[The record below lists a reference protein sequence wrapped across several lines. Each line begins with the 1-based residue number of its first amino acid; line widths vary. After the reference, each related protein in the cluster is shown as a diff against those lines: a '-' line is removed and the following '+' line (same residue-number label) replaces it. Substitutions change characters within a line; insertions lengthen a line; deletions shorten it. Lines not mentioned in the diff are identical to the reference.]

1 MPFKKKLSLRDV
13 PPESICG
20 RIVLVRVD
28 YNVPLDGLHRVADST
43 RIERTIPTLKYLRAA
58 GAKIVLL
65 SHLGRP
71 KGQRDLKYSLSPVV
85 ANL

>member
-28 YNVPLDGLHRVADST
+28 YNVPLDGLHRVTDIT
-43 RIERTIPTLKYLRAA
+43 RIERTIPTLK
-58 GAKIVLL
+58 
-65 SHLGRP
+65 
-71 KGQRDLKYSLSPVV
+71 
-85 ANL
+85 